1 MSSPRLFLLLPFP
14 PQHSLVETKT
24 TTTSIVVLLRI
35 ASHRIVFQ
43 TSRDPRST
51 YDVQPSSFLLPWLLC
66 SRQPLSSNLL
76 CDEPQP
82 GSFTCPSPAS
92 TSHELK
98 CRLYCCWWQNQVSSR
113 TVLYPIMLD
122 ENLPTFQFR
131 QANENPLSS
140 IVYFTQNGSEL
151 APEYVFKRAD
161 PANPAARRKYAV
173 ALADPFAPDV
183 VYAEVVVEPE
193 WSQPTLSAAEIRA
206 QQHQNGGAS
215 LAPQPMIP
223 DNFTIYLYNPD
234 QAVSVKYIPGS
245 LTKSDT
251 WEFEM
256 LTQSFKMPS
265 NSQLD
270 RQTQN
275 GEPVADFRPRVMF
288 RWKKDGRLS
297 KDMTCFNVGKS
308 VGKHK
313 SKEPDITVA
322 LFKQGRATAVT
333 VYEPNLQRIDMEDR
347 KGLDIVLVVG
357 AEVIRDLY
365 LAPDKRPDLFNV
377 GAAGPLPIS
386 SGRRKN
392 SRPSPPPAGPTMAG
406 ALGPSAPQPRPV
418 MSTANVAASSSVRP
432 SNADIDAETE
442 RLKAMVE
449 REEKERQAA
458 KQREDRERERRDRE
472 EQRRIKQ
479 MLDDEEKEKRR
490 REAEIAKETERLKK
504 LYGTEG
510 QDLTAGRPPAQASPP
525 LPTRPQFQGRPPQQ
539 QQQQQP
545 HPNFAP
551 PPQRPTSVGPGTGPF
566 HSSTLN
572 NLFAGRPS
580 GPPPSQPQAGS
591 SRPGRTKPNQGPY
604 LSGANP
610 AAAVSGFF
618 SGLRKDDKK
627 ITKKRSM
634 QW

>member
-1 MSSPRLFLLLPFP
+1 
-14 PQHSLVETKT
+14 
-24 TTTSIVVLLRI
+24 
-35 ASHRIVFQ
+35 
-43 TSRDPRST
+43 
-51 YDVQPSSFLLPWLLC
+51 
-66 SRQPLSSNLL
+66 
-76 CDEPQP
+76 
-82 GSFTCPSPAS
+82 
-92 TSHELK
+92 
-98 CRLYCCWWQNQVSSR
+98 
-113 TVLYPIMLD
+113 MLD

-131 QANENPLSS
+131 QSNENPLSS
-140 IVYFTQNGSEL
+140 IVYFTQNGSEP

-223 DNFTIYLYNPD
+223 DNFTISLYNPD

-245 LTKSDT
+245 LTKSDS

-347 KGLDIVLVVG
+347 KGLDIVLVIG

-377 GAAGPLPIS
+377 GAAGPLPILT
-386 SGRRKN
+386 GRRKN
-392 SRPSPPPAGPTMAG
+392 SRPI
-406 ALGPSAPQPRPV
+406 
-418 MSTANVAASSSVRP
+418 RP

-510 QDLTAGRPPAQASPP
+510 QDHTAGR
-525 LPTRPQFQGRPPQQ
+525 
-539 QQQQQP
+539 
-545 HPNFAP
+545 
-551 PPQRPTSVGPGTGPF
+551 
-566 HSSTLN
+566 
-572 NLFAGRPS
+572 
-580 GPPPSQPQAGS
+580 
-591 SRPGRTKPNQGPY
+591 TKLNQGPY

-618 SGLRKDDKK
+618 SGLRKDDRK

>member
-1 MSSPRLFLLLPFP
+1 
-14 PQHSLVETKT
+14 
-24 TTTSIVVLLRI
+24 
-35 ASHRIVFQ
+35 
-43 TSRDPRST
+43 
-51 YDVQPSSFLLPWLLC
+51 
-66 SRQPLSSNLL
+66 
-76 CDEPQP
+76 
-82 GSFTCPSPAS
+82 
-92 TSHELK
+92 
-98 CRLYCCWWQNQVSSR
+98 
-113 TVLYPIMLD
+113 MLD

-131 QANENPLSS
+131 QSNENPLSS
-140 IVYFTQNGSEL
+140 IVYFTQNGSEP
-151 APEYVFKRAD
+151 APEYVYKRAD

-173 ALADPFAPDV
+173 ALADPYAPDV

-347 KGLDIVLVVG
+347 KGLDIVLVLG

-377 GAAGPLPIS
+377 GASGPLPIS
-386 SGRRKN
+386 TGRRKN

-418 MSTANVAASSSVRP
+418 MSTANIAASSSARP
-432 SNADIDAETE
+432 NDAAIDAETE

-449 REEKERQAA
+449 REEKERQAE
-458 KQREDRERERRDRE
+458 KQREARERERRDRE

-479 MLDDEEKEKRR
+479 MLDEEEKEKRR

-510 QDLTAGRPPAQASPP
+510 QDLTSGRPPAHQPQGSPP
-525 LPTRPQFQGRPPQQ
+525 LPTRPQFQGRPPQQQ

-580 GPPPSQPQAGS
+580 GPPPPQAGPS
-591 SRPGRTKPNQGPY
+591 KPGRTKPNQGPY

-618 SGLRKDDKK
+618 SGLRKDDRK

>member
-1 MSSPRLFLLLPFP
+1 
-14 PQHSLVETKT
+14 
-24 TTTSIVVLLRI
+24 
-35 ASHRIVFQ
+35 
-43 TSRDPRST
+43 
-51 YDVQPSSFLLPWLLC
+51 
-66 SRQPLSSNLL
+66 
-76 CDEPQP
+76 
-82 GSFTCPSPAS
+82 
-92 TSHELK
+92 
-98 CRLYCCWWQNQVSSR
+98 
-113 TVLYPIMLD
+113 MLD
-122 ENLPTFQFR
+122 ENLPTFQFK
-131 QANENPLSS
+131 QSNDSPLSS
-140 IVYFTQNGSEL
+140 VVYFTQNGSEP

-161 PANPAARRKYAV
+161 PSDPAARSKYAV
-173 ALADPFAPDV
+173 ALTDPFAPDV
-183 VYAEVVVEPE
+183 VYAEVIVEPE
-193 WSQPTLSAAEIRA
+193 WSQPTLSAAEVRA
-206 QQHQNGGAS
+206 QQQTGNTS

-234 QAVSVKYIPGS
+234 QAVSVKYNPGS

-275 GEPVADFRPRVMF
+275 GSPVADFRPRIMF
-288 RWKKDGRLS
+288 RWKKEGR
-297 KDMTCFNVGKS
+297 KDMSCFNVGKS

-347 KGLDIVLVVG
+347 KGLDIVLVLG

-377 GAAGPLPIS
+377 GATGPLPVS
-386 SGRRKN
+386 KRKN
-392 SRPSPPPAGPTMAG
+392 SRPSPPPAGPLMAA
-406 ALGPSAPQPRPV
+406 ALGPSAPQARPL
-418 MSTANVAASSSVRP
+418 MSTANVAASSSAKP
-432 SNADIDAETE
+432 NDAAIDAETQ

-449 REEKERQAA
+449 REDKERQAA
-458 KQREDRERERRDRE
+458 KQREARERERRDRE
-472 EQRRIKQ
+472 EQKRIKQ
-479 MLDDEEKEKRR
+479 MLEEEEKEKRR
-490 REAEIAKETERLKK
+490 REAEIAKETERLRK

-510 QDLTAGRPPAQASPP
+510 QDLSAGRPPAQQQQHQASPP
-525 LPTRPQFQGRPPQQ
+525 LPGRPQFQQGRPPQQ
-539 QQQQQP
+539 QQQQQQ

-551 PPQRPTSVGPGTGPF
+551 PPQRPTSVGPGAGPF
-566 HSSTLN
+566 HSATLN
-572 NLFAGRPS
+572 NLFAGARPS
-580 GPPPSQPQAGS
+580 GNPTQQGQSGS
-591 SRPGRTKPNQGPY
+591 SKPGRTKPNQGPY

-627 ITKKRSM
+627 LTKKKSV

>member
-1 MSSPRLFLLLPFP
+1 
-14 PQHSLVETKT
+14 
-24 TTTSIVVLLRI
+24 
-35 ASHRIVFQ
+35 
-43 TSRDPRST
+43 
-51 YDVQPSSFLLPWLLC
+51 
-66 SRQPLSSNLL
+66 
-76 CDEPQP
+76 
-82 GSFTCPSPAS
+82 
-92 TSHELK
+92 
-98 CRLYCCWWQNQVSSR
+98 
-113 TVLYPIMLD
+113 MLD
-122 ENLPTFQFR
+122 ENLPTFQFK
-131 QANENPLSS
+131 QSNENPLSS
-140 IVYFTQNGSEL
+140 IVYFTQNGSEP

-161 PANPAARRKYAV
+161 PSNPAASRRYAV

-193 WSQPTLSAAEIRA
+193 WSQPTLSAAEVRA

-223 DNFTIYLYNPD
+223 DNFTIYLFNPD
-234 QAVSVKYIPGS
+234 QTVSVKYIPGS
-245 LTKSDT
+245 LTRSDS

-256 LTQSFKMPS
+256 LTQGFKMPS

-270 RQTQN
+270 RQKQN

-347 KGLDIVLVVG
+347 KGLDIVLVIG
-357 AEVIRDLY
+357 TEVIRDLY

-386 SGRRKN
+386 TGRRKN
-392 SRPSPPPAGPTMAG
+392 SRPSPPPAGPMMAG
-406 ALGPSAPQPRPV
+406 ALSQSAPQPRPL

-458 KQREDRERERRDRE
+458 RQREDRERERRDRE
-472 EQRRIKQ
+472 EQRRIQQ
-479 MLDDEEKEKRR
+479 MLDNEEKEKRR
-490 REAEIAKETERLKK
+490 REAEISKETERLKK

-510 QDLTAGRPPAQASPP
+510 QDLSSGRPQGSPP

-539 QQQQQP
+539 QQQQQQQQ
-545 HPNFAP
+545 HPPPQGGSWNFAA

-572 NLFAGRPS
+572 SLFAGRPS
-580 GPPPSQPQAGS
+580 GAPPSQGQAGPS
-591 SRPGRTKPNQGPY
+591 KPGRTKPNQGPY

-618 SGLRKDDKK
+618 SGLRKDDRKV
-627 ITKKRSM
+627 TKKRSM

>member
-1 MSSPRLFLLLPFP
+1 
-14 PQHSLVETKT
+14 
-24 TTTSIVVLLRI
+24 
-35 ASHRIVFQ
+35 
-43 TSRDPRST
+43 
-51 YDVQPSSFLLPWLLC
+51 
-66 SRQPLSSNLL
+66 
-76 CDEPQP
+76 
-82 GSFTCPSPAS
+82 
-92 TSHELK
+92 
-98 CRLYCCWWQNQVSSR
+98 
-113 TVLYPIMLD
+113 MLD
-122 ENLPTFQFR
+122 ENLPTFQFK
-131 QANENPLSS
+131 QSSENPLSS
-140 IVYFTQNGSEL
+140 VVYFTQNGSEP

-161 PANPAARRKYAV
+161 PSNPAARRKYAV
-173 ALADPFAPDV
+173 ALTDPFAPDV

-193 WSQPTLSAAEIRA
+193 WSQPTLSAAEVRA
-206 QQHQNGGAS
+206 QQQNGAAS
-215 LAPQPMIP
+215 TAPQPMIP

-234 QAVSVKYIPGS
+234 QAVSVKYNPGS

-275 GEPVADFRPRVMF
+275 GSPVADFRPRIMF
-288 RWKKDGRLS
+288 RWKKEGR
-297 KDMTCFNVGKS
+297 KDMSCFNVGKS

-347 KGLDIVLVVG
+347 KGLDIVLVLG

-377 GAAGPLPIS
+377 GATGPLPIS
-386 SGRRKN
+386 KRKN

-406 ALGPSAPQPRPV
+406 ALGPSAPQAQPL
-418 MSTANVAASSSVRP
+418 MSTANVAASSSARP
-432 SNADIDAETE
+432 GAAAIDAETE

-472 EQRRIKQ
+472 EQKRIKQ
-479 MLDDEEKEKRR
+479 MLEEEEKEKRR
-490 REAEIAKETERLKK
+490 REAEIAKETERLRK

-510 QDLTAGRPPAQASPP
+510 QDLSAGRPPVQQHQGSPP
-525 LPTRPQFQGRPPQQ
+525 LPGRPQFQQGGGRPPQQ
-539 QQQQQP
+539 QQQQQQQR
-545 HPNFAP
+545 PNFAP

-580 GPPPSQPQAGS
+580 GPPPQQGQSGP

-627 ITKKRSM
+627 ITKKKSM

>member
-1 MSSPRLFLLLPFP
+1 
-14 PQHSLVETKT
+14 
-24 TTTSIVVLLRI
+24 
-35 ASHRIVFQ
+35 
-43 TSRDPRST
+43 
-51 YDVQPSSFLLPWLLC
+51 
-66 SRQPLSSNLL
+66 
-76 CDEPQP
+76 
-82 GSFTCPSPAS
+82 
-92 TSHELK
+92 
-98 CRLYCCWWQNQVSSR
+98 
-113 TVLYPIMLD
+113 MLD
-122 ENLPTFQFR
+122 ENLPTFQFKPSSD
-131 QANENPLSS
+131 NPLSS
-140 IVYFTQNGSEL
+140 VVYFTQNGSEP

-161 PANPAARRKYAV
+161 PSNPAARRKYAV
-173 ALADPFAPDV
+173 ALADPYAPDV

-245 LTKSDT
+245 LTKSDS

-256 LTQSFKMPS
+256 LSQSFKMPS

-270 RQTQN
+270 RQKQN

-347 KGLDIVLVVG
+347 KGLDIVLVIG
-357 AEVIRDLY
+357 TEVIRDLY

-377 GAAGPLPIS
+377 GATGPLPIS
-386 SGRRKN
+386 NGRRKN
-392 SRPSPPPAGPTMAG
+392 SRPSPPPAGPVMAG
-406 ALGPSAPQPRPV
+406 ALGPSAPQAQPL
-418 MSTANVAASSSVRP
+418 MSTANVAASSSARP
-432 SNADIDAETE
+432 SNAAIDAETE

-472 EQRRIKQ
+472 EQKRIKQ
-479 MLDDEEKEKRR
+479 MLDDEEKEKRQ

-510 QDLTAGRPPAQASPP
+510 QDINPP
-525 LPTRPQFQGRPPQQ
+525 LPSRPQYQGRPPQQ
-539 QQQQQP
+539 QQQQQ
-545 HPNFAP
+545 HPPPQGGSWNFAP

-572 NLFAGRPS
+572 HLFAGRPS
-580 GPPPSQPQAGS
+580 GTPAPQAGPS
-591 SRPGRTKPNQGPY
+591 KPGRTKPNQGPY

-618 SGLRKDDKK
+618 SGLRKDDRK
-627 ITKKRSM
+627 ITKKKSM

>member
-1 MSSPRLFLLLPFP
+1 
-14 PQHSLVETKT
+14 
-24 TTTSIVVLLRI
+24 
-35 ASHRIVFQ
+35 
-43 TSRDPRST
+43 
-51 YDVQPSSFLLPWLLC
+51 
-66 SRQPLSSNLL
+66 
-76 CDEPQP
+76 
-82 GSFTCPSPAS
+82 
-92 TSHELK
+92 
-98 CRLYCCWWQNQVSSR
+98 
-113 TVLYPIMLD
+113 MLD
-122 ENLPTFQFR
+122 ENLPTFQFK
-131 QANENPLSS
+131 QSNENPLAS
-140 IVYFTQNGSEL
+140 IVYFTQNGSEP

-161 PANPAARRKYAV
+161 PSNPAARRRYAV
-173 ALADPFAPDV
+173 ALTDPFAPDV

-193 WSQPTLSAAEIRA
+193 WSQPTLSAAEVRA
-206 QQHQNGGAS
+206 QQHQNGNPS

-234 QAVSVKYIPGS
+234 QAVSVKYNPGS

-256 LTQSFKMPS
+256 LSQSFKMPS
-265 NSQLD
+265 NSQID

-275 GEPVADFRPRVMF
+275 GSPVADFRPRIMF
-288 RWKKDGRLS
+288 RWKKEGR
-297 KDMTCFNVGKS
+297 KDMSCFNVGKS

-347 KGLDIVLVVG
+347 KGLDIVLVLG

-377 GAAGPLPIS
+377 GATGPLPVS
-386 SGRRKN
+386 AGRRKN

-406 ALGPSAPQPRPV
+406 ALGPSAPQVRPV
-418 MSTANVAASSSVRP
+418 MSTANIAASSSGKP
-432 SNADIDAETE
+432 SNAAIDAETE

-458 KQREDRERERRDRE
+458 RQREDRERERRDRE
-472 EQRRIKQ
+472 EQKRIKQ
-479 MLDDEEKEKRR
+479 MLEDEDKEKRR
-490 REAEIAKETERLKK
+490 REAEIAKETDRLRK

-510 QDLTAGRPPAQASPP
+510 QEISSGRPPAQQHQGSPP
-525 LPTRPQFQGRPPQQ
+525 LPNRPQFQQNRPPQQ
-539 QQQQQP
+539 QQQQ

-580 GPPPSQPQAGS
+580 GPPPQQGQSGP

-627 ITKKRSM
+627 ITKKRSV

>member
-1 MSSPRLFLLLPFP
+1 
-14 PQHSLVETKT
+14 
-24 TTTSIVVLLRI
+24 
-35 ASHRIVFQ
+35 
-43 TSRDPRST
+43 
-51 YDVQPSSFLLPWLLC
+51 
-66 SRQPLSSNLL
+66 
-76 CDEPQP
+76 
-82 GSFTCPSPAS
+82 
-92 TSHELK
+92 
-98 CRLYCCWWQNQVSSR
+98 
-113 TVLYPIMLD
+113 MLD
-122 ENLPTFQFR
+122 ENLPTFQFK
-131 QANENPLSS
+131 QSSENPLSS
-140 IVYFTQNGSEL
+140 IVYFSQNGSEP

-161 PANPAARRKYAV
+161 PSNPAARRKYAV
-173 ALADPFAPDV
+173 ALTDPFAPDV

-193 WSQPTLSAAEIRA
+193 WSQPTLSAAEVRA
-206 QQHQNGGAS
+206 QQQNGATS

-234 QAVSVKYIPGS
+234 QAVSVKYNPGS
-245 LTKSDT
+245 LTKSDS

-275 GEPVADFRPRVMF
+275 GSPVADFRPRIMF
-288 RWKKDGRLS
+288 RWKKEGR
-297 KDMTCFNVGKS
+297 KDMSCFNIGKS

-347 KGLDIVLVVG
+347 KGLDIVLVLG

-365 LAPDKRPDLFNV
+365 LASDKRPDLFNV
-377 GAAGPLPIS
+377 GASGPLPTLTS
-386 SGRRKN
+386 KRKN

-406 ALGPSAPQPRPV
+406 ALGPSAPQAGPV
-418 MSTANVAASSSVRP
+418 MSTANLAASSSARP
-432 SNADIDAETE
+432 GAAAIDAETE

-449 REEKERQAA
+449 REEKEQQAA
-458 KQREDRERERRDRE
+458 KQREDRERERRDLE
-472 EQRRIKQ
+472 EQKRIKL
-479 MLDDEEKEKRR
+479 MLEEEEKQKRR
-490 REAEIAKETERLKK
+490 REAEIAKETERLRK

-510 QDLTAGRPPAQASPP
+510 QDLGTGRPPAQ
-525 LPTRPQFQGRPPQQ
+525 QQ
-539 QQQQQP
+539 QQQKP

-551 PPQRPTSVGPGTGPF
+551 PPKRPTSVGPGTGPF
-566 HSSTLN
+566 HSATLN

-580 GPPPSQPQAGS
+580 GPPPQQGQSGS
-591 SRPGRTKPNQGPY
+591 SRPGRTKPSQGPY

-627 ITKKRSM
+627 LDKKRSM